1 MCLSL
6 SSQESEEG
14 PSPLLQPVPSSS
26 LFLHSLGFGQN
37 SASFLALALILS
49 PSKQPCFCRWSFEQ
63 WGGGGGGSGAGELQA
78 RELPFSVCVAS
89 DLYLPLFWWPGFSS
103 VSSVSS
109 LPGFCCCLCMAPAT
123 HAWLSCHGGPI
134 ACCMLRLP
142 ATPGTSSTQAPA
154 PCLGRPR
161 TGGLWSRAYSP
172 PGAAP
177 AAGTWGSGMHCTTLP
192 TTYH

>member
-63 WGGGGGGSGAGELQA
+63 WGGGGGGLWGGRAAGEGA
-78 RELPFSVCVAS
+78 TIFSVCRLRPVPSSVLVARVFVCFFCF
-89 DLYLPLFWWPGFSS
+89 LVAWFLLLPLHGSRYP
-103 VSSVSS
+103 
-109 LPGFCCCLCMAPAT
+109 CLAE
-123 HAWLSCHGGPI
+123 LSRWSD
-134 ACCMLRLP
+134 CMLH
-142 ATPGTSSTQAPA
+142 AETP
-154 PCLGRPR
+154 CHPR
-161 TGGLWSRAYSP
+161 NQ
-172 PGAAP
+172 
-177 AAGTWGSGMHCTTLP
+177 
-192 TTYH
+192 